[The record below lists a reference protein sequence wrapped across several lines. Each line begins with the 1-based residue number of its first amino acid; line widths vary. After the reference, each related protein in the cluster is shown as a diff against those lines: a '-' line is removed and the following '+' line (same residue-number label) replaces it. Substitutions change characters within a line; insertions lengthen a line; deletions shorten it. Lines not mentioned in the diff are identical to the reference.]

1 MNYFIKNIKKELYAK
16 RKQILFALFA
26 VLCSILDKNGSQ
38 DIIKAAAPAVVA
50 AAAKGATVVAKGAS
64 TAAKAGKAADTAT
77 KAVKGAQNVSK
88 AKNSMDTLN
97 KTKNVSDSANTMNR
111 LNSNIPKN
119 TNPKGNT
126 IPQNKNFN
134 QGAGSTSTLSST
146 NSSLNENSGLSTSD
160 NSDEKNTRSNYLMPP
175 FVPTKMPEEDY
186 DEIEPLMD
194 DAASVVTKSAPA
206 MFGLIA
212 FGSFFLFVMLVPLMI
227 LGAVNAS
234 SSTLSQIDCTKQ
246 QGTHCKVEEENESEG
261 FFSKL
266 KNLFVYGA
274 YGSNSEV
281 VLKKIEESY
290 DEIKKEYDFKI
301 SLPLL
306 TSSLFSDAE
315 YIDTD
320 VKNGKIAITDKL
332 LERTKYIY
340 DMAMLQLIPKFN
352 VYTCNAVLVDSLYDI
367 YEYKPSYEYSK
378 IPTYEPNDTTE
389 KDMELI
395 PTGECDSS
403 TAGGKYKKIRYF
415 FDDTLYFKRLKI
427 SEELDLVYSDFVEAD
442 KLLVSKVQTQYY
454 LYKHLYN
461 VDEELG
467 YVDVPLELEDD
478 SNVNLQTPLK
488 GWYSI
493 TSPFGNREGEFA
505 GMHTG
510 IDLVSSDKNIYA
522 AGSGVVTRSNVETE
536 GGNVIEI
543 THTDKF
549 GKQYVTQYAHLSERN
564 VNVGDTI
571 NAGDVIGIM
580 GDTGTMASGVHLH
593 FSMWDKDTKDLY
605 NPRKLFNNASNY

>member
-1 MNYFIKNIKKELYAK
+1 MSYFIKNTKTILYKK
-16 RKQILFALFA
+16 RKQIIFALFA
-26 VLCSILDKNGSQ
+26 VICCMLDKNNSQ
-38 DIIKAAAPAVVA
+38 NIIKAAAPAVVA
-50 AAAKGATVVAKGAS
+50 GAAKAASGVSKGVDAVAKGAS
-64 TAAKAGKAADTAT
+64 KVSAATANGAVKAGT
-77 KAVKGAQNVSK
+77 KAKTANQGLK
-88 AKNSMDTLN
+88 AKQSLDNA
-97 KTKNVSDSANTMNR
+97 KTMN
-111 LNSNIPKN
+111 NINKFPKN
-119 TNPKGNT
+119 TNPKLGAVTPPNNT
-126 IPQNKNFN
+126 LNSNAAKL
-134 QGAGSTSTLSST
+134 GATSGISDSVSKDEKLS
-146 NSSLNENSGLSTSD
+146 NSNTMDSD
-160 NSDEKNTRSNYLMPP
+160 NQEKRTSNYLMPP
-175 FVPTKMPEEDY
+175 FVPTKMPEEG
-186 DEIEPLMD
+186 ETQESID
-194 DAASVVTKSAPA
+194 DAASQVVKSSSATL
-206 MFGLIA
+206 GLIA
-212 FGSFFLFVMLVPLMI
+212 FGSLFLFVMLVPLLL
-227 LGAVNAS
+227 LGVVNAS

-246 QGTHCKVEEENESEG
+246 QGTHCKVEGEEEN

-281 VLKKIEESY
+281 ILKKIEDAY
-290 DEIKKEYDFKI
+290 DDIKREYDFII

-320 VKNGKIAITDKL
+320 TEGGNIVITDKM
-332 LERTKYIY
+332 LERSIYIL
-340 DMAMLQLIPKFN
+340 DMALLQLIPKYN
-352 VYTCNAVLVDSLYDI
+352 VYTCNAQLVDSLYNI
-367 YEYKPSYEYSK
+367 YEYTPSYEYSK
-378 IPTYEPNDTTE
+378 IPTYEPDDTTE
-389 KDMELI
+389 LDMELI
-395 PTGECDSS
+395 PTGECDAS
-403 TAGGKYKKIRYF
+403 TAGGLYKQILYF
-415 FDDTLYFKRLKI
+415 FDENLYFKRLKI
-427 SEELDLVYSDFVEAD
+427 SEELDLVYADFVDAD

-467 YVDVPLELEDD
+467 YIDVPLELEHD
-478 SNVNLQTPLK
+478 SNINLQTPLK

-549 GKQYVTQYAHLSERN
+549 GKQYVTQYAHLSERH

-571 NAGDVIGIM
+571 NSGDVIGIM

-605 NPRKLFNNASNY
+605 NPRKLFSNASNY